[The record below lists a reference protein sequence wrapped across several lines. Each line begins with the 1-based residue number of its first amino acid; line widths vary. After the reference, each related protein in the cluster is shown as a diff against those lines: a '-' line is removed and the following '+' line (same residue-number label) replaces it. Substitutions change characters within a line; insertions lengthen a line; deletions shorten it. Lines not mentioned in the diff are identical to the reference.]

1 LLFILDIGAG
11 KREELM
17 DESTSSEQD
26 LNVYARELRED
37 TEDLRRAIAN
47 ENILENIE

>member
-1 LLFILDIGAG
+1 MLFILDIGVG
-11 KREELM
+11 KREELI
-17 DESTSSEQD
+17 DELASSEQD
-26 LNVYARELRED
+26 LNVYERELQED